1 MRRCPAVAFTP
12 LVILALAPLQ
22 GCIGSR
28 SQNLEPSIA
37 FTEIPEAGPGGATPI
52 RPIGGRVTGARDGQQ
67 IVLYARAGTW
77 WVQPYSTKPFTA
89 IGSDAGFRTTTHLG
103 TDYAALLVDRDFKP
117 PKRTDALPAK
127 GGLVDAVTVVEGRRT
142 PGSDPYANPPKPLE
156 FSGYVWDRLDKPVE
170 SGGVPH
176 PNNPD
181 NAWTDSKGRLH
192 LRISRNQKGEWECA
206 EILMNRSLGYGPYSF
221 VVRDIP
227 KLDPAVV
234 LGMFTWDP
242 SEAGQNHR
250 EIDIELS
257 QWGDPASRN
266 AQYVIQP
273 YYVAAN
279 VSRFDSPAHTT
290 LTHSFVWEAG
300 RVSFQTIDSRKRKV
314 GEHVFTS
321 GVPSP
326 GDERVHLNLYTYG
339 KSRQPLQ
346 RETEVV
352 IEKFTYLP

>member
-1 MRRCPAVAFTP
+1 MAF
-12 LVILALAPLQ
+12 LQ

-28 SQNLEPSIA
+28 SQNLAPSIA

-52 RPIGGRVTGARDGQQ
+52 RPIAGRVTGARNGQQ
-67 IVLYARAGTW
+67 VVLYARAGTW
-77 WVQPYSTKPFTA
+77 WVQPYSTKPFTELGPGA
-89 IGSDAGFRTTTHLG
+89 SFRTTTHLG

-117 PKRTDALPAK
+117 PKRTDALPAT
-127 GGLVDAVTVVEGRRT
+127 GGLVHAVTVVEGRRL
-142 PGSDPYANPPKPLE
+142 PGSDARAKPPKQLE
-156 FSGYVWDRLDKPVE
+156 FSGYGWEVFDQPVE

-181 NAWTDSKGRLH
+181 NAWTDAQGRLH
-192 LRISRNQKGEWECA
+192 LRISRNRQGEWACA
-206 EILMNRSLGYGPYSF
+206 EIRMNRGLGYGTYSF

-257 QWGDPASRN
+257 QWGDPASKN

-279 VSRFDSPAHTT
+279 VFRFDSPARTT

-300 RVSFQTIDSRKRKV
+300 RVLFHTADSRKRRIE
-314 GEHVFTS
+314 EHVFTS
-321 GVPSP
+321 GTPSP

-339 KSRQPLQ
+339 KSRLPLQ
-346 RETEVV
+346 HDTEVV